1 MEADLDLS
9 SPNGASVND
18 GIQKELCYLL
28 YVKVD
33 EVVEAILTFGQGT
46 ELAKIDIKSAY
57 RIARGQTS
65 IRHEMAGQN
74 ICGCNFT
81 IQVTV
86 CSQNF
91 QCFGSRP

>member
-65 IRHEMAGQN
+65 IRHEMAG
-74 ICGCNFT
+74 
-81 IQVTV
+81 
-86 CSQNF
+86 
-91 QCFGSRP
+91 